1 VSQNVISKK
10 GIYAFTKWQ
19 EGHLIQNIPL
29 KISHFIIIMFLLL
42 KGLMGGRID
51 FSARGSIS
59 RVGIFVGPTSYIQV
73 EKLISTV
80 VSILYLPSD
89 LKSYIF

>member
-1 VSQNVISKK
+1 MSQNVISKK

-29 KISHFIIIMFLLL
+29 KISHFVIIMFLLL

-59 RVGIFVGPTSYIQV
+59 RVDKQV
-73 EKLISTV
+73 SLLDQHRI
-80 VSILYLPSD
+80 YR
-89 LKSYIF
+89 LKS